1 MESGNVN
8 IIYSYSYYGLNLKSS
23 FVFPELEKK
32 KFEKPDVVISVG
44 RVMARYSKKSIP
56 IGVHFE
62 SHECYIFKLADGLL
76 IQVENG
82 ASITVEHPGKDAG
95 DVSLLRLY
103 LLSTIF
109 NAILHQRGMLLLHA
123 SVACRNNKSIAI
135 AGDSGAGKSTTAAE
149 LCLKKQ
155 FSLIA
160 DDTCAISFVGDKKYQ
175 IKFSTSKVK
184 ILPDAFKML
193 QLKADGTNRI
203 SANSEKI
210 GVSIRE
216 QSFFNISH
224 LAIVFVLQ
232 INRNRQFSLQRLRGV
247 DKAEAL
253 LKNTF
258 WRDYLRWMGRIDKIF
273 EYSSF
278 LARDTEVFNLHFDKH
293 IHPPLLL
300 AAVIEEQT
308 R

>member
-1 MESGNVN
+1 MEGGNTN
-8 IIYSYSYYGLNLKSS
+8 ITYSYSYYDLNLQSC
-23 FVFPELEKK
+23 FVFPELEEK
-32 KFEKPDVVISVG
+32 KFVKPDVTISVG
-44 RVMARYSKKSIP
+44 SVMASYSKKSIP
-56 IGVHFE
+56 VGVHFE
-62 SHECYIFKLADGLL
+62 SYECYIFKLAEGLL

-82 ASITVEHPGKDAG
+82 KSITVEHSGKDAG

-123 SVACRNNKSIAI
+123 SVVCRDNKSIAI
-135 AGDSGAGKSTTAAE
+135 AGHSGAGKSTTAAE

-155 FSLIA
+155 FCLIA
-160 DDTCAISFVGDKKYQ
+160 DDTCAISFGGDKKYR

-184 ILPDAFKML
+184 ILPDALQML
-193 QLKADGTNRI
+193 QLEVVGTDKI

-210 GVSIRE
+210 GVSIGER
-216 QSFFNISH
+216 SLFNIFH
-224 LAIVFVLQ
+224 LAVVFVLQ
-232 INRNRQFSLQRLRGV
+232 HNRNGQFSLQRLKGV

-293 IHPPLLL
+293 FHHPSLL
-300 AAVIEEQT
+300 AALIEEQM